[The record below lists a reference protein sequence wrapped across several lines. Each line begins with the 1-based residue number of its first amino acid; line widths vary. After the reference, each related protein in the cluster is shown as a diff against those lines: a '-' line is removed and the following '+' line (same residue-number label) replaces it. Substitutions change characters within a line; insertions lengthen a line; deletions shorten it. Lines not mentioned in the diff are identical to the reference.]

1 MPNVLLAEPIQK
13 RLHGRFRGGI
23 AAAAIAVASFALVG
37 LVYNAIGILRL
48 PQSGLKA
55 LELVWVLLTACVLVV
70 VFATAVAAGLERLGQ
85 WVTPKPPSEEWQREE
100 LRHRS
105 LAARHAAQASGKGR
119 PSGGATASPGSS
131 RAA

>member
-55 LELVWVLLTACVLVV
+55 LELVWVLLAACVLVV
-70 VFATAVAAGLERLGQ
+70 VFATAAAAGLERLGQ

-105 LAARHAAQASGKGR
+105 LAARHAAQASAKGR

-131 RAA
+131 SAA

>member
-119 PSGGATASPGSS
+119 PSGGGTASPGSS
-131 RAA
+131 SAA